1 MQVLSLSPAGTSTV
15 VDATIAVVLNNSW
28 LPLSFGDVFY
38 RDHTL
43 MMWPLVDAFPFW
55 VSAFSEDTQ
64 TCAHSYGCNAI
75 HTCTHIHT
83 HMLTQML
90 KQAIICRMYQ
100 NGCETCNPFG
110 VSMRI
115 KKRWKLLQGKV
126 ESRSERLPS
135 SLNKVAFLGQPTSRN
150 LCLIL
155 GATNW

>member
-1 MQVLSLSPAGTSTV
+1 M
-15 VDATIAVVLNNSW
+15 IAVVIWRRVLQRPQSYDVA
-28 LPLSFGDVFY
+28 PSGCLSFLSQCILCG
-38 RDHTL
+38 HT
-43 MMWPLVDAFPFW
+43 
-55 VSAFSEDTQ
+55 TR
-64 TCAHSYGCNAI
+64 AHSYGCNAI